1 MENLKS
7 KQIQS
12 YIEIL
17 QLCISYFEYKPTTT
31 IYQQQQID
39 NVSSIS
45 LSSVN
50 KTTKFDD
57 QKQQQQTQQQKQQ
70 QYDTCSIRS
79 TTTMS
84 NSLIDNINLKQQQ
97 QKRISLTEEKL
108 DFTTTTNSMTLNKV
122 KWRSNEQITIK
133 TNQKGTLKQRFVQIK
148 IIFNFDLI
156 I

>member
-7 KQIQS
+7 EQIQS

-45 LSSVN
+45 LGSLN

-57 QKQQQQTQQQKQQ
+57 QKQQQTQQQKQQ

-84 NSLIDNINLKQQQ
+84 NSLIDNTNLKQQQ

-108 DFTTTTNSMTLNKV
+108 DFTTTTTTNSMTLNKV

-133 TNQKGTLKQRFVQIK
+133 TNQKGTLKQRSV
-148 IIFNFDLI
+148 
-156 I
+156 